1 MIKDERLDICKKIQK
16 EVSNN
21 IIQNNL
27 IKNNDKIVVAVSG
40 GPDSMCL
47 LTVLNDL
54 KSLFK
59 KKYNINYELVVAHV
73 NHSIRPESENE
84 KIYVENVCEKLNF
97 KKISFRL
104 SDSTMPIYN
113 AIMEKIGWKHTD
125 KTELFMSIDRNP
137 KERKDLRLQSAQGKI
152 MMPEE
157 SLIWVPAT
165 IIHKLEGKVA
175 EETLK
180 KATNTKKNS
189 KYRYNKIYP
198 IASLAFMCAIIM
210 AIVLPN
216 KSMAPINEVTDEQ
229 TKISQELPKV
239 ENFKNLYA
247 MLKARDTK
255 RYYIDDMLS
264 VDSITNANSKNE
276 TATNEVANDYSKTN
290 TQVQGVDEADIVK
303 TDGTYIYYLT
313 NEKLTIINTENA
325 SQMKE
330 MSTIKFDETFTPEEI
345 FLNNDKI
352 IVIGKRYEYD
362 KTERKIGIDE
372 DFLYPNYMDKTYTS
386 AKLYNV
392 KDKTNPTLERTVEVE
407 GDYLTARMIGSNVY
421 IASNKYMYYAY
432 ICNTYKSTELNEDD
446 FKPHYLDTATSN
458 ETKSINFDC
467 IYYIPEFED
476 TNYLNIVAFNI
487 TNNQEANVESYLGA
501 GEEIYASKENLYV
514 TKTKYDY
521 ERKNK
526 TSITT
531 EIYKF
536 NLNNANCTF
545 AKAGDVP
552 GSVLN
557 QFSMDECNGYFRIA
571 TTDSTSWNSESNT
584 NNLYVLNENLE
595 TIGKIEGLAKGE
607 RIYSVRFMGNRAYMV
622 TFVETDPLF
631 VIDLSNPTTP
641 TVLGELKIPGYSKYL
656 HPYDETHLIGIG
668 EDTEVVNYGYGDRVV
683 TNGMKMAMFDVTD
696 PNNPQE
702 LYNVKIGEKGTYS
715 ELLYNHK
722 ALLFSKEKN
731 IIAFPISITD
741 NDYKVTFQGA
751 IVYGVSLEKG
761 FELKTKISNSATDY
775 DRYYSRNR
783 VERIIYIK
791 DTLFTLSNGLI
802 KAVDLNTFETKGSIE
817 LN

>member
-1 MIKDERLDICKKIQK
+1 MSKKDYI
-16 EVSNN
+16 N
-21 IIQNNL
+21 
-27 IKNNDKIVVAVSG
+27 AV
-40 GPDSMCL
+40 
-47 LTVLNDL
+47 NE
-54 KSLFK
+54 
-59 KKYNINYELVVAHV
+59 INV
-73 NHSIRPESENE
+73 N
-84 KIYVENVCEKLNF
+84 
-97 KKISFRL
+97 
-104 SDSTMPIYN
+104 
-113 AIMEKIGWKHTD
+113 
-125 KTELFMSIDRNP
+125 
-137 KERKDLRLQSAQGKI
+137 
-152 MMPEE
+152 
-157 SLIWVPAT
+157 
-165 IIHKLEGKVA
+165 
-175 EETLK
+175 ETLK
-180 KATNTKKNS
+180 QETLRKATNTKKTP
-189 KYRYNKIYP
+189 KYRFNKVYP

-216 KSMAPINEVTDEQ
+216 KSIAPINEVTAEQ

-239 ENFKNLYA
+239 ESFKNLYA
-247 MLKARDTK
+247 MLKTRTTN
-255 RYYIDDMLS
+255 RYTIDDMLS
-264 VDSITNANSKNE
+264 VDSTTNANSKNE

-330 MSTIKFDETFTPEEI
+330 MSTIKFDETFTPEEL

-352 IVIGKRYEYD
+352 IVIGTRYEYD

-372 DFLYPNYMDKTYTS
+372 DYLYPNYMDKTYTS

-392 KDKTNPTLERTVEVE
+392 KDKINPTLERTVEVE

-584 NNLYVLNENLE
+584 NNLYILNENLE

-731 IIAFPISITD
+731 IIAFPISITE

-817 LN
+817 LR

>member
-1 MIKDERLDICKKIQK
+1 MSKKDYI
-16 EVSNN
+16 N
-21 IIQNNL
+21 
-27 IKNNDKIVVAVSG
+27 AVNEINVNE
-40 GPDSMCL
+40 
-47 LTVLNDL
+47 TL
-54 KSLFK
+54 K
-59 KKYNINYELVVAHV
+59 
-73 NHSIRPESENE
+73 
-84 KIYVENVCEKLNF
+84 
-97 KKISFRL
+97 
-104 SDSTMPIYN
+104 
-113 AIMEKIGWKHTD
+113 
-125 KTELFMSIDRNP
+125 
-137 KERKDLRLQSAQGKI
+137 Q
-152 MMPEE
+152 
-157 SLIWVPAT
+157 
-165 IIHKLEGKVA
+165 
-175 EETLK
+175 ETLK

-407 GDYLTARMIGSNVY
+407 GDYLTARMIDSNVY

>member
-1 MIKDERLDICKKIQK
+1 MSKKDYI
-16 EVSNN
+16 N
-21 IIQNNL
+21 
-27 IKNNDKIVVAVSG
+27 AVNEINVNE
-40 GPDSMCL
+40 
-47 LTVLNDL
+47 TL
-54 KSLFK
+54 K
-59 KKYNINYELVVAHV
+59 
-73 NHSIRPESENE
+73 
-84 KIYVENVCEKLNF
+84 
-97 KKISFRL
+97 
-104 SDSTMPIYN
+104 
-113 AIMEKIGWKHTD
+113 
-125 KTELFMSIDRNP
+125 
-137 KERKDLRLQSAQGKI
+137 Q
-152 MMPEE
+152 
-157 SLIWVPAT
+157 
-165 IIHKLEGKVA
+165 
-175 EETLK
+175 ETLK

-216 KSMAPINEVTDEQ
+216 KSIAPINEVTDEQ

>member
-1 MIKDERLDICKKIQK
+1 MSKKDYI
-16 EVSNN
+16 N
-21 IIQNNL
+21 
-27 IKNNDKIVVAVSG
+27 AVNEINVNE
-40 GPDSMCL
+40 
-47 LTVLNDL
+47 TL
-54 KSLFK
+54 K
-59 KKYNINYELVVAHV
+59 
-73 NHSIRPESENE
+73 
-84 KIYVENVCEKLNF
+84 
-97 KKISFRL
+97 
-104 SDSTMPIYN
+104 
-113 AIMEKIGWKHTD
+113 
-125 KTELFMSIDRNP
+125 
-137 KERKDLRLQSAQGKI
+137 Q
-152 MMPEE
+152 
-157 SLIWVPAT
+157 
-165 IIHKLEGKVA
+165 
-175 EETLK
+175 ETLK

-536 NLNNANCTF
+536 NLTNANCTF

-791 DTLFTLSNGLI
+791 DTLFTLSNALI

>member
-1 MIKDERLDICKKIQK
+1 MSKKDYI
-16 EVSNN
+16 N
-21 IIQNNL
+21 
-27 IKNNDKIVVAVSG
+27 AV
-40 GPDSMCL
+40 
-47 LTVLNDL
+47 NE
-54 KSLFK
+54 
-59 KKYNINYELVVAHV
+59 INV
-73 NHSIRPESENE
+73 N
-84 KIYVENVCEKLNF
+84 
-97 KKISFRL
+97 
-104 SDSTMPIYN
+104 
-113 AIMEKIGWKHTD
+113 
-125 KTELFMSIDRNP
+125 
-137 KERKDLRLQSAQGKI
+137 
-152 MMPEE
+152 
-157 SLIWVPAT
+157 
-165 IIHKLEGKVA
+165 
-175 EETLK
+175 ETLK
-180 KATNTKKNS
+180 QETLRKATNTKKTP
-189 KYRYNKIYP
+189 KYRFNKVYP

-216 KSMAPINEVTDEQ
+216 KSIAPINEVTAEQ

-330 MSTIKFDETFTPEEI
+330 MSTIKFDETFTPEEL
-345 FLNNDKI
+345 FLNNDKL
-352 IVIGKRYEYD
+352 IVIGTRYEYD

-372 DFLYPNYMDKTYTS
+372 DYLYPNYMDKTYTS
-386 AKLYNV
+386 AKIYNI
-392 KDKTNPTLERTVEVE
+392 KDKSNPTLERTVEVE
-407 GDYLTARMIGSNVY
+407 GSYLTARMIESNVY
-421 IASNKYMYYAY
+421 IVSNKYMYYAY
-432 ICNTYKSTELNEDD
+432 ICNTYKASELNEDD

-476 TNYLNIVAFNI
+476 TNYLNIAAFNI

-557 QFSMDECNGYFRIA
+557 QFSMDESNGYFRIA
-571 TTDSTSWNSESNT
+571 TTDSTSWDSESDT

-731 IIAFPISITD
+731 IIAFPISITED
-741 NDYKVTFQGA
+741 DYKVTFQGA

>member
-1 MIKDERLDICKKIQK
+1 MSKKDYI
-16 EVSNN
+16 N
-21 IIQNNL
+21 
-27 IKNNDKIVVAVSG
+27 AVNEINVNE
-40 GPDSMCL
+40 
-47 LTVLNDL
+47 TL
-54 KSLFK
+54 K
-59 KKYNINYELVVAHV
+59 
-73 NHSIRPESENE
+73 
-84 KIYVENVCEKLNF
+84 
-97 KKISFRL
+97 
-104 SDSTMPIYN
+104 
-113 AIMEKIGWKHTD
+113 
-125 KTELFMSIDRNP
+125 
-137 KERKDLRLQSAQGKI
+137 Q
-152 MMPEE
+152 
-157 SLIWVPAT
+157 
-165 IIHKLEGKVA
+165 
-175 EETLK
+175 ETLK

-432 ICNTYKSTELNEDD
+432 ICNTYKSTELNEDN

>member
-1 MIKDERLDICKKIQK
+1 MSKKDYI
-16 EVSNN
+16 N
-21 IIQNNL
+21 
-27 IKNNDKIVVAVSG
+27 AV
-40 GPDSMCL
+40 
-47 LTVLNDL
+47 NE
-54 KSLFK
+54 
-59 KKYNINYELVVAHV
+59 INV
-73 NHSIRPESENE
+73 N
-84 KIYVENVCEKLNF
+84 
-97 KKISFRL
+97 
-104 SDSTMPIYN
+104 
-113 AIMEKIGWKHTD
+113 
-125 KTELFMSIDRNP
+125 
-137 KERKDLRLQSAQGKI
+137 
-152 MMPEE
+152 
-157 SLIWVPAT
+157 
-165 IIHKLEGKVA
+165 
-175 EETLK
+175 ETLK
-180 KATNTKKNS
+180 QETLRKATNTKKTP
-189 KYRYNKIYP
+189 KYRFNKVYP

-216 KSMAPINEVTDEQ
+216 KSIEPINEVTDEQ

-330 MSTIKFDETFTPEEI
+330 MSTIKFDETFTPEEL
-345 FLNNDKI
+345 FLNNDKL
-352 IVIGKRYEYD
+352 IVIGTRYEYD

-372 DFLYPNYMDKTYTS
+372 DYLYPNYMDKTYTS

-392 KDKTNPTLERTVEVE
+392 KDKINPTLERTVEVE
-407 GDYLTARMIGSNVY
+407 GDYLTARMIDSNVY
-421 IASNKYMYYAY
+421 IVSNKYMYYAY
-432 ICNTYKSTELNEDD
+432 ICNMYKASELNEDD

-521 ERKNK
+521 EKNNK

-731 IIAFPISITD
+731 IIAFPVSITED
-741 NDYKVTFQGA
+741 DYKVTFQGA

-791 DTLFTLSNGLI
+791 DTLFTLSNVLI

-817 LN
+817 LR

>member
-1 MIKDERLDICKKIQK
+1 MSKKDYI
-16 EVSNN
+16 N
-21 IIQNNL
+21 
-27 IKNNDKIVVAVSG
+27 VVNEINVNE
-40 GPDSMCL
+40 
-47 LTVLNDL
+47 TL
-54 KSLFK
+54 K
-59 KKYNINYELVVAHV
+59 
-73 NHSIRPESENE
+73 
-84 KIYVENVCEKLNF
+84 
-97 KKISFRL
+97 
-104 SDSTMPIYN
+104 
-113 AIMEKIGWKHTD
+113 
-125 KTELFMSIDRNP
+125 
-137 KERKDLRLQSAQGKI
+137 Q
-152 MMPEE
+152 
-157 SLIWVPAT
+157 
-165 IIHKLEGKVA
+165 
-175 EETLK
+175 ETLK
-180 KATNTKKNS
+180 KATNTKKKS

-501 GEEIYASKENLYV
+501 GEEIYTSKENLYV

-791 DTLFTLSNGLI
+791 DTLFTLSNALI

>member
-1 MIKDERLDICKKIQK
+1 MSKKDYI
-16 EVSNN
+16 N
-21 IIQNNL
+21 
-27 IKNNDKIVVAVSG
+27 AVNEINVNE
-40 GPDSMCL
+40 
-47 LTVLNDL
+47 TL
-54 KSLFK
+54 K
-59 KKYNINYELVVAHV
+59 
-73 NHSIRPESENE
+73 
-84 KIYVENVCEKLNF
+84 
-97 KKISFRL
+97 
-104 SDSTMPIYN
+104 
-113 AIMEKIGWKHTD
+113 
-125 KTELFMSIDRNP
+125 
-137 KERKDLRLQSAQGKI
+137 Q
-152 MMPEE
+152 
-157 SLIWVPAT
+157 
-165 IIHKLEGKVA
+165 
-175 EETLK
+175 ETLK

-216 KSMAPINEVTDEQ
+216 KSIAPINEVTDEQ

-372 DFLYPNYMDKTYTS
+372 DYLYPNYMDKTYTS

-392 KDKTNPTLERTVEVE
+392 KDKINPALERTVEVE

-775 DRYYSRNR
+775 DRYYSRNS

>member
-1 MIKDERLDICKKIQK
+1 MSKKDYI
-16 EVSNN
+16 N
-21 IIQNNL
+21 
-27 IKNNDKIVVAVSG
+27 AVNEINVNE
-40 GPDSMCL
+40 
-47 LTVLNDL
+47 TL
-54 KSLFK
+54 K
-59 KKYNINYELVVAHV
+59 
-73 NHSIRPESENE
+73 
-84 KIYVENVCEKLNF
+84 
-97 KKISFRL
+97 
-104 SDSTMPIYN
+104 
-113 AIMEKIGWKHTD
+113 
-125 KTELFMSIDRNP
+125 
-137 KERKDLRLQSAQGKI
+137 Q
-152 MMPEE
+152 
-157 SLIWVPAT
+157 
-165 IIHKLEGKVA
+165 
-175 EETLK
+175 ETLK

-276 TATNEVANDYSKTN
+276 TATNEAADDYSKTN

-303 TDGTYIYYLT
+303 TDGTHIYYLA

-325 SQMKE
+325 SQMKK
-330 MSTIKFDETFTPEEI
+330 MSTIEFDETFTPEEL
-345 FLNNDKI
+345 FFNNEKI
-352 IVIGKRYEYD
+352 IVIGTRFEYD
-362 KTERKIGIDE
+362 EREKRIGID
-372 DFLYPNYMDKTYTS
+372 DDYLYPNYMDKTYTS
-386 AKLYNV
+386 AKIYNV

-407 GDYLTARMIGSNVY
+407 GSYLTARMIDSNVY

-731 IIAFPISITD
+731 IIAFPISITE

-817 LN
+817 LR

>member
-1 MIKDERLDICKKIQK
+1 MSKKDYI
-16 EVSNN
+16 N
-21 IIQNNL
+21 
-27 IKNNDKIVVAVSG
+27 AVNEINVNE
-40 GPDSMCL
+40 
-47 LTVLNDL
+47 TL
-54 KSLFK
+54 K
-59 KKYNINYELVVAHV
+59 
-73 NHSIRPESENE
+73 
-84 KIYVENVCEKLNF
+84 
-97 KKISFRL
+97 
-104 SDSTMPIYN
+104 
-113 AIMEKIGWKHTD
+113 
-125 KTELFMSIDRNP
+125 
-137 KERKDLRLQSAQGKI
+137 Q
-152 MMPEE
+152 
-157 SLIWVPAT
+157 
-165 IIHKLEGKVA
+165 
-175 EETLK
+175 ETLK

-446 FKPHYLDTATSN
+446 FKPHSLYTATSN

-731 IIAFPISITD
+731 IIAFPISVTE

>member
-1 MIKDERLDICKKIQK
+1 MSKKDYI
-16 EVSNN
+16 N
-21 IIQNNL
+21 
-27 IKNNDKIVVAVSG
+27 AV
-40 GPDSMCL
+40 
-47 LTVLNDL
+47 NE
-54 KSLFK
+54 
-59 KKYNINYELVVAHV
+59 INV
-73 NHSIRPESENE
+73 N
-84 KIYVENVCEKLNF
+84 
-97 KKISFRL
+97 
-104 SDSTMPIYN
+104 
-113 AIMEKIGWKHTD
+113 
-125 KTELFMSIDRNP
+125 
-137 KERKDLRLQSAQGKI
+137 
-152 MMPEE
+152 
-157 SLIWVPAT
+157 
-165 IIHKLEGKVA
+165 
-175 EETLK
+175 ETLK
-180 KATNTKKNS
+180 QETLRKATNTKKTP
-189 KYRYNKIYP
+189 KYRFNKVYP

-216 KSMAPINEVTDEQ
+216 KSIAPINEVTAEQ

-247 MLKARDTK
+247 MLKTRTTN
-255 RYYIDDMLS
+255 RYTIDDMLS
-264 VDSITNANSKNE
+264 VDSTTNANSKNE

-303 TDGTYIYYLT
+303 TDGTHIYYLA

-330 MSTIKFDETFTPEEI
+330 MSTIEFDETFTPEEL
-345 FLNNDKI
+345 FFNNDKI
-352 IVIGKRYEYD
+352 IVIGTRFEYD
-362 KTERKIGIDE
+362 EREKRIGID
-372 DFLYPNYMDKTYTS
+372 DDYLYPNYMDKTYTS
-386 AKLYNV
+386 AKIYNV

-407 GDYLTARMIGSNVY
+407 GSYLTARMIDSNVY

-631 VIDLSNPTTP
+631 VIELSNPTTP

-696 PNNPQE
+696 PNNPKE

-731 IIAFPISITD
+731 IIAFPISITE

>member
-1 MIKDERLDICKKIQK
+1 MSKKDYI
-16 EVSNN
+16 N
-21 IIQNNL
+21 
-27 IKNNDKIVVAVSG
+27 AVNEINVNE
-40 GPDSMCL
+40 
-47 LTVLNDL
+47 TL
-54 KSLFK
+54 K
-59 KKYNINYELVVAHV
+59 
-73 NHSIRPESENE
+73 
-84 KIYVENVCEKLNF
+84 
-97 KKISFRL
+97 
-104 SDSTMPIYN
+104 
-113 AIMEKIGWKHTD
+113 
-125 KTELFMSIDRNP
+125 
-137 KERKDLRLQSAQGKI
+137 Q
-152 MMPEE
+152 
-157 SLIWVPAT
+157 
-165 IIHKLEGKVA
+165 
-175 EETLK
+175 ETLK

-216 KSMAPINEVTDEQ
+216 KSIAPINEVTDEQ

-330 MSTIKFDETFTPEEI
+330 MSTIKFDETFTPEEL

-352 IVIGKRYEYD
+352 IVIGTRYEYD

-372 DFLYPNYMDKTYTS
+372 DYLYPNYMDKTYTS

-392 KDKTNPTLERTVEVE
+392 KDKINPTLERTVEVE

-432 ICNTYKSTELNEDD
+432 ICNMYKSTELKEDD

>member
-1 MIKDERLDICKKIQK
+1 MSKKDYI
-16 EVSNN
+16 N
-21 IIQNNL
+21 
-27 IKNNDKIVVAVSG
+27 AVNEINVNE
-40 GPDSMCL
+40 
-47 LTVLNDL
+47 TL
-54 KSLFK
+54 K
-59 KKYNINYELVVAHV
+59 
-73 NHSIRPESENE
+73 
-84 KIYVENVCEKLNF
+84 
-97 KKISFRL
+97 
-104 SDSTMPIYN
+104 
-113 AIMEKIGWKHTD
+113 
-125 KTELFMSIDRNP
+125 
-137 KERKDLRLQSAQGKI
+137 Q
-152 MMPEE
+152 
-157 SLIWVPAT
+157 
-165 IIHKLEGKVA
+165 
-175 EETLK
+175 ETLK

-641 TVLGELKIPGYSKYL
+641 IVLGELKIPGYSKYL

>member
-1 MIKDERLDICKKIQK
+1 MSKKDYI
-16 EVSNN
+16 N
-21 IIQNNL
+21 
-27 IKNNDKIVVAVSG
+27 AVNEINVNE
-40 GPDSMCL
+40 
-47 LTVLNDL
+47 TL
-54 KSLFK
+54 K
-59 KKYNINYELVVAHV
+59 
-73 NHSIRPESENE
+73 
-84 KIYVENVCEKLNF
+84 
-97 KKISFRL
+97 
-104 SDSTMPIYN
+104 
-113 AIMEKIGWKHTD
+113 
-125 KTELFMSIDRNP
+125 
-137 KERKDLRLQSAQGKI
+137 Q
-152 MMPEE
+152 
-157 SLIWVPAT
+157 
-165 IIHKLEGKVA
+165 
-175 EETLK
+175 ETLK

-216 KSMAPINEVTDEQ
+216 KSIAPINEVTDEQ

-372 DFLYPNYMDKTYTS
+372 DYLYPNYMDKTYTS

-392 KDKTNPTLERTVEVE
+392 KDKINPTLERTVEVE

-731 IIAFPISITD
+731 IIAFPISITE

-751 IVYGVSLEKG
+751 IVYGISLEKG

-817 LN
+817 LR

>member
-1 MIKDERLDICKKIQK
+1 
-16 EVSNN
+16 
-21 IIQNNL
+21 
-27 IKNNDKIVVAVSG
+27 
-40 GPDSMCL
+40 
-47 LTVLNDL
+47 
-54 KSLFK
+54 
-59 KKYNINYELVVAHV
+59 
-73 NHSIRPESENE
+73 
-84 KIYVENVCEKLNF
+84 
-97 KKISFRL
+97 
-104 SDSTMPIYN
+104 
-113 AIMEKIGWKHTD
+113 
-125 KTELFMSIDRNP
+125 
-137 KERKDLRLQSAQGKI
+137 
-152 MMPEE
+152 
-157 SLIWVPAT
+157 
-165 IIHKLEGKVA
+165 
-175 EETLK
+175 
-180 KATNTKKNS
+180 
-189 KYRYNKIYP
+189 
-198 IASLAFMCAIIM
+198 MCAIIM

-741 NDYKVTFQGA
+741 NDYKVTFLGA
-751 IVYGVSLEKG
+751 
-761 FELKTKISNSATDY
+761 
-775 DRYYSRNR
+775 
-783 VERIIYIK
+783 
-791 DTLFTLSNGLI
+791 
-802 KAVDLNTFETKGSIE
+802 
-817 LN
+817 

>member
-1 MIKDERLDICKKIQK
+1 MSKKDYI
-16 EVSNN
+16 N
-21 IIQNNL
+21 
-27 IKNNDKIVVAVSG
+27 AVNEINVNE
-40 GPDSMCL
+40 
-47 LTVLNDL
+47 TL
-54 KSLFK
+54 K
-59 KKYNINYELVVAHV
+59 
-73 NHSIRPESENE
+73 
-84 KIYVENVCEKLNF
+84 
-97 KKISFRL
+97 
-104 SDSTMPIYN
+104 
-113 AIMEKIGWKHTD
+113 
-125 KTELFMSIDRNP
+125 
-137 KERKDLRLQSAQGKI
+137 Q
-152 MMPEE
+152 
-157 SLIWVPAT
+157 
-165 IIHKLEGKVA
+165 
-175 EETLK
+175 ETLK

-216 KSMAPINEVTDEQ
+216 KSIAPINEVTDEQ

-325 SQMKE
+325 GQMKE
-330 MSTIKFDETFTPEEI
+330 MSTIKFDETFTPEEL
-345 FLNNDKI
+345 FFNNDKI
-352 IVIGKRYEYD
+352 IVIGTRFEYD
-362 KTERKIGIDE
+362 EREKRIGID
-372 DFLYPNYMDKTYTS
+372 DDYLYPNYMDKTYTS
-386 AKLYNV
+386 AKIYNV

-407 GDYLTARMIGSNVY
+407 GSYLTARMIDSNVY

-631 VIDLSNPTTP
+631 VIELSNPTTP

-696 PNNPQE
+696 PNNPKE

-731 IIAFPISITD
+731 IIAFPISITE

>member
-1 MIKDERLDICKKIQK
+1 MSKKDYI
-16 EVSNN
+16 N
-21 IIQNNL
+21 
-27 IKNNDKIVVAVSG
+27 AV
-40 GPDSMCL
+40 
-47 LTVLNDL
+47 NE
-54 KSLFK
+54 
-59 KKYNINYELVVAHV
+59 INV
-73 NHSIRPESENE
+73 N
-84 KIYVENVCEKLNF
+84 
-97 KKISFRL
+97 
-104 SDSTMPIYN
+104 
-113 AIMEKIGWKHTD
+113 
-125 KTELFMSIDRNP
+125 
-137 KERKDLRLQSAQGKI
+137 
-152 MMPEE
+152 
-157 SLIWVPAT
+157 
-165 IIHKLEGKVA
+165 
-175 EETLK
+175 ETLK
-180 KATNTKKNS
+180 QETLRKATNTKKTP
-189 KYRYNKIYP
+189 KYRFNKVYP

-216 KSMAPINEVTDEQ
+216 KSIAPINEVTAEQ

-239 ENFKNLYA
+239 ESFKNLYA
-247 MLKARDTK
+247 MLKTRTTN
-255 RYYIDDMLS
+255 RYTIDDMLS

-330 MSTIKFDETFTPEEI
+330 MSTIKFDETFTPEEL
-345 FLNNDKI
+345 FLNNDKL
-352 IVIGKRYEYD
+352 IVIGTRYEYD

-372 DFLYPNYMDKTYTS
+372 DYLYPNYMDKTYTS

-392 KDKTNPTLERTVEVE
+392 KDKINPTLERTVEVE

-432 ICNTYKSTELNEDD
+432 ICNTYKTTELNEDD

-696 PNNPQE
+696 PNNPKE

-731 IIAFPISITD
+731 IIAFPISITE

-817 LN
+817 LR

>member
-1 MIKDERLDICKKIQK
+1 MSKKDYI
-16 EVSNN
+16 N
-21 IIQNNL
+21 
-27 IKNNDKIVVAVSG
+27 AVNEINVNE
-40 GPDSMCL
+40 
-47 LTVLNDL
+47 TL
-54 KSLFK
+54 K
-59 KKYNINYELVVAHV
+59 
-73 NHSIRPESENE
+73 
-84 KIYVENVCEKLNF
+84 
-97 KKISFRL
+97 
-104 SDSTMPIYN
+104 
-113 AIMEKIGWKHTD
+113 
-125 KTELFMSIDRNP
+125 
-137 KERKDLRLQSAQGKI
+137 Q
-152 MMPEE
+152 
-157 SLIWVPAT
+157 
-165 IIHKLEGKVA
+165 
-175 EETLK
+175 ETLK

-216 KSMAPINEVTDEQ
+216 KSIAPINEVTDEQ

-330 MSTIKFDETFTPEEI
+330 MSTIKFDETFTPEEL

-352 IVIGKRYEYD
+352 IVIGTRYEYD

-372 DFLYPNYMDKTYTS
+372 DYLYPNYMDKTYTS

-392 KDKTNPTLERTVEVE
+392 KDKINPTLERTVEVE

-432 ICNTYKSTELNEDD
+432 ICNMYKSTELNEDD

>member
-1 MIKDERLDICKKIQK
+1 MSKKDYI
-16 EVSNN
+16 N
-21 IIQNNL
+21 
-27 IKNNDKIVVAVSG
+27 AVNEINVNE
-40 GPDSMCL
+40 
-47 LTVLNDL
+47 TL
-54 KSLFK
+54 K
-59 KKYNINYELVVAHV
+59 
-73 NHSIRPESENE
+73 
-84 KIYVENVCEKLNF
+84 
-97 KKISFRL
+97 
-104 SDSTMPIYN
+104 
-113 AIMEKIGWKHTD
+113 
-125 KTELFMSIDRNP
+125 
-137 KERKDLRLQSAQGKI
+137 Q
-152 MMPEE
+152 
-157 SLIWVPAT
+157 
-165 IIHKLEGKVA
+165 
-175 EETLK
+175 ETLK

-216 KSMAPINEVTDEQ
+216 KSIAPINEVTDEQ

-372 DFLYPNYMDKTYTS
+372 DYLYPNYMDKTYTS

-392 KDKTNPTLERTVEVE
+392 KDKINPTLERTVEVE

-731 IIAFPISITD
+731 IIAFPISITE

-751 IVYGVSLEKG
+751 IVYGVSLKKG

>member
-1 MIKDERLDICKKIQK
+1 MSKKDYI
-16 EVSNN
+16 N
-21 IIQNNL
+21 
-27 IKNNDKIVVAVSG
+27 AVNEINVNE
-40 GPDSMCL
+40 
-47 LTVLNDL
+47 TL
-54 KSLFK
+54 K
-59 KKYNINYELVVAHV
+59 
-73 NHSIRPESENE
+73 
-84 KIYVENVCEKLNF
+84 
-97 KKISFRL
+97 
-104 SDSTMPIYN
+104 
-113 AIMEKIGWKHTD
+113 
-125 KTELFMSIDRNP
+125 
-137 KERKDLRLQSAQGKI
+137 Q
-152 MMPEE
+152 
-157 SLIWVPAT
+157 
-165 IIHKLEGKVA
+165 
-175 EETLK
+175 ETLK
-180 KATNTKKNS
+180 KATNTKKIS

>member
-1 MIKDERLDICKKIQK
+1 MSKKDYINAVNEINVNETLKK
-16 EVSNN
+16 
-21 IIQNNL
+21 
-27 IKNNDKIVVAVSG
+27 
-40 GPDSMCL
+40 
-47 LTVLNDL
+47 
-54 KSLFK
+54 
-59 KKYNINYELVVAHV
+59 
-73 NHSIRPESENE
+73 
-84 KIYVENVCEKLNF
+84 
-97 KKISFRL
+97 
-104 SDSTMPIYN
+104 
-113 AIMEKIGWKHTD
+113 
-125 KTELFMSIDRNP
+125 
-137 KERKDLRLQSAQGKI
+137 
-152 MMPEE
+152 
-157 SLIWVPAT
+157 
-165 IIHKLEGKVA
+165 
-175 EETLK
+175 ETLK

-216 KSMAPINEVTDEQ
+216 KSIAPINEVTDEQ

-330 MSTIKFDETFTPEEI
+330 MSTIKFDETFTPEEL

-352 IVIGKRYEYD
+352 IVIGTRYEYD

-372 DFLYPNYMDKTYTS
+372 DYLYPNYMDKTYTS

-392 KDKTNPTLERTVEVE
+392 KDKINPTLERTVEVE

>member
-1 MIKDERLDICKKIQK
+1 MSKKDYI
-16 EVSNN
+16 N
-21 IIQNNL
+21 
-27 IKNNDKIVVAVSG
+27 AVNEINVNE
-40 GPDSMCL
+40 
-47 LTVLNDL
+47 TL
-54 KSLFK
+54 K
-59 KKYNINYELVVAHV
+59 
-73 NHSIRPESENE
+73 
-84 KIYVENVCEKLNF
+84 
-97 KKISFRL
+97 
-104 SDSTMPIYN
+104 
-113 AIMEKIGWKHTD
+113 
-125 KTELFMSIDRNP
+125 
-137 KERKDLRLQSAQGKI
+137 Q
-152 MMPEE
+152 
-157 SLIWVPAT
+157 
-165 IIHKLEGKVA
+165 
-175 EETLK
+175 ETLK

-557 QFSMDECNGYFRIA
+557 QFSMDDCNGYFRIA

>member
-1 MIKDERLDICKKIQK
+1 MSKKDYI
-16 EVSNN
+16 N
-21 IIQNNL
+21 
-27 IKNNDKIVVAVSG
+27 AVNEINVNE
-40 GPDSMCL
+40 
-47 LTVLNDL
+47 TL
-54 KSLFK
+54 K
-59 KKYNINYELVVAHV
+59 
-73 NHSIRPESENE
+73 
-84 KIYVENVCEKLNF
+84 
-97 KKISFRL
+97 
-104 SDSTMPIYN
+104 
-113 AIMEKIGWKHTD
+113 
-125 KTELFMSIDRNP
+125 
-137 KERKDLRLQSAQGKI
+137 Q
-152 MMPEE
+152 
-157 SLIWVPAT
+157 
-165 IIHKLEGKVA
+165 
-175 EETLK
+175 ETLK

-372 DFLYPNYMDKTYTS
+372 DYLYPNYMDKTYTS

-392 KDKTNPTLERTVEVE
+392 KDKINPTLERTVEVE

-722 ALLFSKEKN
+722 A
-731 IIAFPISITD
+731 
-741 NDYKVTFQGA
+741 
-751 IVYGVSLEKG
+751 
-761 FELKTKISNSATDY
+761 
-775 DRYYSRNR
+775 
-783 VERIIYIK
+783 
-791 DTLFTLSNGLI
+791 
-802 KAVDLNTFETKGSIE
+802 
-817 LN
+817 

>member
-1 MIKDERLDICKKIQK
+1 MSKKDYI
-16 EVSNN
+16 N
-21 IIQNNL
+21 
-27 IKNNDKIVVAVSG
+27 AVNEINVNE
-40 GPDSMCL
+40 
-47 LTVLNDL
+47 TL
-54 KSLFK
+54 K
-59 KKYNINYELVVAHV
+59 
-73 NHSIRPESENE
+73 
-84 KIYVENVCEKLNF
+84 
-97 KKISFRL
+97 
-104 SDSTMPIYN
+104 
-113 AIMEKIGWKHTD
+113 
-125 KTELFMSIDRNP
+125 
-137 KERKDLRLQSAQGKI
+137 Q
-152 MMPEE
+152 
-157 SLIWVPAT
+157 
-165 IIHKLEGKVA
+165 
-175 EETLK
+175 ETLK

-372 DFLYPNYMDKTYTS
+372 DYLYPNYMDKTYTS

-392 KDKTNPTLERTVEVE
+392 KDKINPTLERTVEVE

-731 IIAFPISITD
+731 IIAFPISITE